1 MMKKHSLA
9 LIFLAMANTPQASA
23 HVVLA
28 DPVAVP
34 GSYYAG
40 FFRVSHGCGESGTV
54 SLRIEIPKGINNAKP
69 QPKAGWTV
77 ATETE
82 KLATPIKTEGGGQQ
96 TLRVTAITWK
106 GSLPA
111 DQFDQFG
118 VMMKLPAQFAPL
130 YFPTVQTCEKGER
143 RWVEIAPEGK
153 AWNSV
158 PSPAPMLHLEES
170 SAGMDGMAGM
180 DHSKH

>member
-1 MMKKHSLA
+1 MRHSIFPALILA
-9 LIFLAMANTPQASA
+9 LVSTSQANS

-40 FFRVSHGCGESGTV
+40 FFRVSHGCGDSGTV
-54 SLRIEIPKGINNAKP
+54 SIRIEIPKAVASAKP
-69 QPKAGWTV
+69 QPKAGWTTT
-77 ATETE
+77 TETE
-82 KLATPIKTEGGGQQ
+82 KLDTPLKTEGGMV
-96 TLRVTAITWK
+96 TTRVKAITWQ
-106 GSLPA
+106 GSLAA

-118 VMMKLPAQFAPL
+118 VMMKLPAQFTPL

-143 RWVEIAPEGK
+143 RWTKIPGEGK

-170 SAGMDGMAGM
+170 QAGMDGMAGM